1 MAPER
6 LLDVLLAVTLIWL
19 AWRIL
24 TLDALFEEA
33 VLFIV
38 FGLVMALTWLRLGA
52 PDIALAEAAI
62 GAGLTGALVLDAV
75 GQFDDRARTHPGHR
89 ARTHPGHRDGEPTRD
104 GEPHRDGDRQ

>member
-24 TLDALFEEA
+24 TLEALFEEA

-89 ARTHPGHRDGEPTRD
+89 DGEPTRD
-104 GEPHRDGDRQ
+104 GDRR

>member
-1 MAPER
+1 MGPER
-6 LLDVLLAVTLIWL
+6 ILDVLLAVTLIWL

-38 FGLVMALTWLRLGA
+38 FGLVMALAWVRLGA

-75 GQFDDRARTHPGHR
+75 GQFDDRARTHAGHR
-89 ARTHPGHRDGEPTRD
+89 EQSQPRGRDRLRDGGDPPRDGER
-104 GEPHRDGDRQ
+104 